1 MSHQVK
7 VAEEDVDFL
16 RFLWW
21 PDGEISKEPIP
32 FRMTVHLFGAVSSPS
47 CACYALRRIAKD
59 NQADFS
65 EEVTET
71 INNNFYMDDC
81 LKSKML
87 LQELCRQ
94 NLGWDS
100 VIPSVLLNQWK
111 QWINELDKVAEFQVN
126 RCFKP
131 MNFGQPT
138 HACLHHFADA
148 CETGYGTATY
158 LKMQNS
164 ANMVHVAFMLGK
176 ARVTPLKPI
185 TIPRLELSAAVL
197 AVKVDI
203 MLKKELQL
211 PLED

>member
-81 LKSKML
+81 LK
-87 LQELCRQ
+87 C
-94 NLGWDS
+94 
-100 VIPSVLLNQWK
+100 VPSEEVAVCMIKDPTPVCQRGGFHLIKWVSNSHKVL
-111 QWINELDKVAEFQVN
+111 V
-126 RCFKP
+126 CF
-131 MNFGQPT
+131 
-138 HACLHHFADA
+138 
-148 CETGYGTATY
+148 
-158 LKMQNS
+158 
-164 ANMVHVAFMLGK
+164 
-176 ARVTPLKPI
+176 
-185 TIPRLELSAAVL
+185 
-197 AVKVDI
+197 
-203 MLKKELQL
+203 
-211 PLED
+211 